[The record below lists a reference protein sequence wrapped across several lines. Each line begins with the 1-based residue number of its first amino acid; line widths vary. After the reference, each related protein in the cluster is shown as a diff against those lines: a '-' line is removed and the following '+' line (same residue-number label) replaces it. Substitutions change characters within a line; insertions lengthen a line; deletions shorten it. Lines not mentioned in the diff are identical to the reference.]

1 MLYLKLTS
9 ILYTFNQIVVSLN
22 YLVKIGDD
30 KMNILNELDE
40 IIKTQNIST
49 VFQPIISLRT
59 GETLGYEALSRGP
72 KDSPLHMP
80 EKLFKAAEDYKK
92 TWELELACRIKAIE
106 RSRNIPSGKLLFL
119 NVDPKIIKDKNFK
132 KGLTKDFLLKN
143 NISPETII
151 FEITEKTAILDYK
164 SFTNVLNNYTNQGYK
179 IAIDDTGSGY
189 SGLKT
194 ISETKPNYIKI
205 DIDLIRN
212 IDSDSFKQSLIK
224 AFVSFTKSTKINLIA
239 EGIETKEELKTLI
252 DLGVYAGQGFFLKRP
267 CSDFTDT
274 PFDIKNIIVNYNE
287 LKATSLYSPINRT
300 GDIAQKYT
308 CFDSETLSATIKNY
322 FSNYLVSGAC
332 IVEDNI
338 PVGLVMKHTL
348 DSMLATQYGL
358 VIFSKR
364 PVSLIMDRN
373 ALIVDYNI
381 DINETA
387 RLAMERPDDRLYDYV
402 VVTRENKYYGIVTIK
417 TLLEFKIAIEKEQAK
432 ELNPLTSLPGN
443 SVIERIMCK
452 ALTSNINYGVLYF
465 DLDNFKVYNDNYGF
479 ENGDRILLFTANL
492 INNTVNDLF
501 PINSFVGHIG
511 GDDFVC
517 IIETSYENL
526 EILSKLI
533 IDKFDEKVVNFFN
546 EIDQNNKYI
555 KAYDR
560 KGNEDIFNLTS
571 ISIAGI
577 YGNIKKF
584 DTSSNLALHVST
596 IKKKSK
602 LIKKSSFVLE
612 KLE

>member
-1 MLYLKLTS
+1 
-9 ILYTFNQIVVSLN
+9 
-22 YLVKIGDD
+22 
-30 KMNILNELDE
+30 MNILNELEE
-40 IIKTQNIST
+40 IIKNQDITT
-49 VFQPIISLRT
+49 VFQPIISLKT
-59 GETLGYEALSRGP
+59 GDVIGYEALSRGP
-72 KDSPLHMP
+72 KDSPLYMP
-80 EKLFKAAEDYKK
+80 ENLFKAAEDYNK

-164 SFTNVLNNYTNQGYK
+164 SFTSVLNNYTNQGYK

-205 DIDLIRN
+205 DIDLIKN
-212 IDSDSFKQSLIK
+212 IDSDLFKQALIK
-224 AFVSFTKSTKINLIA
+224 AFVSFAKSTKINLIA

-267 CSDFTDT
+267 CTDFIDT
-274 PFDIKNIIVNYNE
+274 PFDIKNIIAKYNE
-287 LKATSLYSPINRT
+287 LKTNSLYSPINRI

-308 CFDSETLSATIKNY
+308 CFDSETSSSIIKSY

-332 IVEDNI
+332 IVEDNV

-364 PVSLIMDRN
+364 PVSLIMDMN
-373 ALIVDYNI
+373 ALIVDYNT
-381 DINETA
+381 DVNKTA
-387 RLAMERPDDRLYDYV
+387 KLAMERPNDRLYDYV
-402 VVTRENKYYGIVTIK
+402 IVTKEDKYYGIVTIK

-443 SVIERIMCK
+443 SVIERTMNK
-452 ALTSNINYGVLYF
+452 TLTSDVNYGVLYF
-465 DLDNFKVYNDNYGF
+465 DLDNFKVYNDTYGF

-492 INNTVNDLF
+492 INDTVNDLF

-517 IIETSYENL
+517 IIETSYENC
-526 EILSKLI
+526 ENLSKLI
-533 IDKFDEKVVNFFN
+533 IDKFDKKVVDFFN
-546 EIDQNNKYI
+546 ETDKKNKYI

-584 DTSSNLALHVST
+584 GTPSNLALHVSN

-602 LIKKSSFVLE
+602 LIKKSSFVFE

>member
-1 MLYLKLTS
+1 
-9 ILYTFNQIVVSLN
+9 
-22 YLVKIGDD
+22 
-30 KMNILNELDE
+30 MNILNELE
-40 IIKTQNIST
+40 KIIKNQNIST
-49 VFQPIISLRT
+49 VFQPIVSLKT
-59 GETLGYEALSRGP
+59 GDVLGYEALSRGP
-72 KDSPLHMP
+72 KDSPLYMP
-80 EKLFKAAEDYKK
+80 EELFKAAEDHNK

-106 RSRNIPSGKLLFL
+106 RSKNMPSGKLLFL

-164 SFTNVLNNYTNQGYK
+164 SFTGVLSNYTNQGYK

-194 ISETKPNYIKI
+194 ISETKPSYIKI

-212 IDSDSFKQSLIK
+212 IDSDLFKQALIK
-224 AFVSFTKSTKINLIA
+224 AFVSFAKSTKINLIA

-252 DLGVYAGQGFFLKRP
+252 NLGIYAGQGFFLKKP
-267 CSDFTDT
+267 NSDFTDT
-274 PFDIKNIIVNYNE
+274 PFDIKNIIIRCNE
-287 LKATSLYSPINRT
+287 IKANSIYSPINRI

-308 CFDSETLSATIKNY
+308 SFDSETSSSTIKSY
-322 FSNYLVSGAC
+322 FSNYLISGAC
-332 IVEDNI
+332 IVENNI

-373 ALIVDYNI
+373 ALVVDYNT
-381 DINETA
+381 DVNKTA
-387 RLAMERPDDRLYDYV
+387 KLAMERSADKLYDYV
-402 VVTRENKYYGIVTIK
+402 IVTKGDKYYGIVTIK

-432 ELNPLTSLPGN
+432 GLNPLTGLPGN
-443 SVIERIMCK
+443 SVIEKTISK
-452 ALTSNINYGVLYF
+452 ALTSNVNYGVLYF
-465 DLDNFKVYNDNYGF
+465 DLDNFKVYNDTYGF

-492 INNTVNDLF
+492 INDTVNDLF

-517 IIETSYENL
+517 IIETSYNNCEN
-526 EILSKLI
+526 LSKLI
-533 IDKFDEKVVNFFN
+533 IKKFDEKVISFFN
-546 EIDQNNKYI
+546 ETDKKNKYI

-584 DTSSNLALHVST
+584 GTTSNLALHVSN
-596 IKKKSK
+596 IKKESK
-602 LIKKSSFVLE
+602 LIKKSSFIIE
-612 KLE
+612 KLK